1 MCLLWQHIYYKQAH
15 TLNLERYREDQRGRC
30 TGMTGKFMKCS
41 VFIFDQIMYTVL
53 SRRGGLLTGKKIA
66 ILTVVRIALGI
77 LGFLFHDIEDSAIC
91 GVFQNPRDQDGGS
104 VVCFFFFSFNNKTSS
119 NFLPQHLAQACRFIW
134 SHWGFAYVLLH
145 PFLSHLE
152 KSSFS

>member
-15 TLNLERYREDQRGRC
+15 TLNLERYREDQRGCC

-77 LGFLFHDIEDSAIC
+77 LGFLFHNIEDSAIS
-91 GVFQNPRDQDGGS
+91 GVFQDPKDIRMDYQSSG
-104 VVCFFFFSFNNKTSS
+104 FFFLTIICLQSFCLSVQKRIHFLTS
-119 NFLPQHLAQACRFIW
+119 NRLNILGET
-134 SHWGFAYVLLH
+134 SH
-145 PFLSHLE
+145 
-152 KSSFS
+152 